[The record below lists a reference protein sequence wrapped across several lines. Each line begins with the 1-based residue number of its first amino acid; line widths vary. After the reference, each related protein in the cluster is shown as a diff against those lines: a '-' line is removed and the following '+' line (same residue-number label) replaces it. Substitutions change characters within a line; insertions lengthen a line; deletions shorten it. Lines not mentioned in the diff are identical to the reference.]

1 MLLLITHFPAKN
13 NTSLSYYD
21 FLEIDNVEGRFF
33 EEMQIYWLFV
43 KEYGLVLV
51 NTVST
56 TELLEMYSCLISER
70 ICIVNREMYLA
81 SKPEENYISYL
92 DKIKKIKTV
101 VISDFEKSEIEEVF
115 KEVR

>member
-1 MLLLITHFPAKN
+1 MYFPARN

-33 EEMQIYWLFV
+33 EEMQIYWLLV
-43 KEYGLVLV
+43 KEYGLMLV
-51 NTVST
+51 NTVGI

-70 ICIVNREMYLA
+70 VCIVNREMYLA
-81 SKPEENYISYL
+81 SKPEESYISYL
-92 DKIKKIKTV
+92 DKIKQINTV
-101 VISDFEKSEIEEVF
+101 VISDFEKSEIEEMF